1 MQKLVED
8 VKQFG
13 RIPKRSKGTSEQERV
28 ENILAKRFWRHWFS
42 IPKDILQELR
52 VLGGAPQLAALNSD
66 APQPAAL
73 NSGDSQPAAL
83 SGAMQTLVEDYDEDD
98 EAKTVKLTFDLRWP
112 SGACIRHYENEA
124 DLDVERFTQDM
135 DEGLIDGIL
144 PVETDED
151 GVWREMHALLHD
163 NVMMK
168 CGQKFSHYRIPHN
181 ATHLAFQ

>member
-1 MQKLVED
+1 MLEHAGSSQSSD
-8 VKQFG
+8 
-13 RIPKRSKGTSEQERV
+13 
-28 ENILAKRFWRHWFS
+28 
-42 IPKDILQELR
+42 
-52 VLGGAPQLAALNSD
+52 GAPQLAALNSD

-83 SGAMQTLVEDYDEDD
+83 SGAMQKLVEDYDEDD

-135 DEGLIDGIL
+135 DEGLIDGI
-144 PVETDED
+144 PPAETDED
-151 GVWREMHALLHD
+151 GVWREMYALLHD

-168 CGQKFSHYRIPHN
+168 CGQKFSHYAIPHN
-181 ATHLAFQ
+181 ATLTVVKVTLV